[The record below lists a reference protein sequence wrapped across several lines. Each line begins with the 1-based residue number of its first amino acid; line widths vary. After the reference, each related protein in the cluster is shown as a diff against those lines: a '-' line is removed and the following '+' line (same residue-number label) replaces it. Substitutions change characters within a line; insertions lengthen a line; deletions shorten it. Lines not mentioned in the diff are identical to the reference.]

1 MEPVLDTETIFR
13 PSYIASVEL
22 PLRTGPV
29 NVEDIKTNLS
39 DEFSLAA
46 SSLNISQPNSFEC
59 KEHVQ
64 VCLRI
69 RPFTSSEKEQ
79 EFQECVS
86 IQDSTSVIL
95 KAPKN
100 SMACRLSEKNMGQ
113 MMQKFMFSHV
123 FGPETTQE
131 EFFEGT
137 MKQPVQDFL
146 EGHSRLIFTYGVT
159 NAGKTYTF
167 QGTEDDVGILPRT
180 MDMLFKRVHG
190 KMYPE
195 MDLKPHRCRD
205 YIKLTKEQMKEE
217 IAFKNSILRLTKE
230 VDSQN
235 SINSNCS
242 KTSDESVDLEE
253 IIQESEQS
261 ITTEGSHVKFSLWVS
276 FCEIYNECIYDLLFP
291 ITNDKKRKLLRLA
304 QDIKGCSYV
313 RDLQWVQISNAKE
326 AFRLLK
332 LGLKHQS
339 IACTKLNT
347 CSSRSHSIFTI
358 KILRIEDSEKPL
370 VTQVSELVLCD
381 LAGSERCTKTRNEG
395 DRLKES
401 GNINTSLLILG
412 KCINALKNSQQSKLQ
427 QHIPFRES
435 KLTHFLQGFFNGR
448 GKVHMIVNIS
458 QCASAYDE
466 TLNVLKF
473 SAVAQKIL
481 VLDSYNPP
489 QEQSFGQKS
498 VREAPFVSD
507 TNTKMQVARK
517 RATIFW
523 DRSLEDVMEDDDC
536 IMHDNETQA
545 EEEMVKEM
553 PKAEEERDK
562 SVEMPKEKMEDH
574 EGSEIVI
581 GKEEYLRLL
590 NIIEDLKN
598 KLISERKDKLL
609 LELKIREEVTQEFT
623 QYFAQQ
629 GNDFRVALNRERELL
644 EETSEKRLEIYKD
657 LVNEYVKIPDE
668 GEKIKDAPSNEQ
680 AATLEEGNNVVPK
693 SCIYLEGIINSLE
706 NDVTDIKKQAEEV
719 HSYIVSLQDP
729 QEAIAWLEKQ
739 FKEVTTELTKTKE
752 ELTQR
757 TKELNIQVAKL
768 SEYTQQLN
776 ETTEKMTTK
785 NKQIQELIH
794 ITEQKDDVIAKLQ
807 DLISHLE
814 ATLKN
819 YDSDVTTIKKEIAK
833 ENINK
838 RIQDVE
844 LSELVENVLEV
855 GRKRRSENK
864 LTQEEEPPTKR
875 GTVSTTVQQ
884 GALQKNMTSK
894 PEQKQKI
901 VARRF
906 YRLRKRKSVVSNTKW
921 KLYGCIQN
929 KCKDD
934 AIEQSMLKELKQNI
948 SEKDAEM
955 LALKERY
962 ENLECQLTALKEEL
976 KNEKTEKEGI
986 SEQMAGLHL
995 QLSRKEEKVFSLSE
1009 ELQQSQANY
1018 EKIVFELE
1026 VQKGINKEQEKK
1038 IKQMTVEIETTSQNI
1053 REKASQIKT
1062 MQSKMEE
1069 VCKLDLESH
1078 TVDVDLVNLRDF
1090 LEYSP
1095 KNTPEKT
1102 QMHSLC
1108 LDLHVSNTPDLGQE
1122 SSFYCSVEGIWE
1134 ECRKII
1140 EISSQK
1146 SHKIKELLQQVEY
1159 LQKQVS
1165 DAGNENSQLKLKL
1178 NEITNQGNLFLKEKD
1193 ILVDQLREQLQEN
1206 TLDSEKHIVE
1216 RCRTITCLEKQ
1227 ISDYKTKIKELE
1239 SLLEVYRAKDDNAAT
1254 LKNML
1259 KKKDSVIL
1267 KIESNVRD
1275 LEEKCKNSDKKIK
1288 ELNDQEIKLKEE
1300 VLQLKDNLKTTEQS
1314 LQEKKREDE
1323 RKKEATEQLSKDLS
1337 ESSSVIQHLN
1347 VDLQRKDEEY
1357 ADLKEKLADAKK
1369 QIQQVQKEVCTMRSE
1384 ENSLRNKVNELE
1396 KTKNRLVDE
1405 LDIKQRTIQQ
1415 LKEQLNNEKMEE
1427 ILKQYDNACKDL
1439 CAKKKIIED
1448 MRLTLKEQEET
1459 QMEQDQVLEAK
1470 LEENKRLVSEL
1481 EEWKQKYKEL
1491 EKQSSGNQQI
1501 ISKYEEE
1508 SIDVR
1513 GEQIKLQ
1520 ERLKESEEKYKA
1532 DRKKWLEEKM
1542 ELITQV
1548 KEAENNRNKE
1558 MRRFAEDRERYVNQ
1572 QTEMERLTAQLAEKD
1587 NNLQKWREEKDQVV
1601 KALEVQL
1608 KTLSFNNVQKDKEIE
1623 ELKQTTLKGSGKEY
1637 EIAIEQLRRELAERH
1652 DLINKLKQPTCEYEI
1667 AIEQL
1672 RRELAERHDLINKL
1686 KQPTCHENPK
1696 SGRVSFVPK
1705 QRLSKID
1712 ESSHSQ
1718 QKKEGNNRVT
1728 GQCVPVKENEVKEK
1742 SLLHCTSNTS
1752 SLNEIEDHSDTVLDS
1767 SEVSTEN
1774 GQTSR
1779 FPKPEMEIK
1788 FTPLQPNKME
1798 VKHQGSALPVTVK
1811 MSKARRKRKSDEMDE
1826 DSVKQVNKKNTTSMT
1841 NNWLPTSSNS
1851 ATINKMK
1858 MVSNSQSFRKE
1869 YPLRNQQSTAS
1880 MKSTRKKDGTLQK
1893 LGDFLQSSPTIIHSK
1908 AKKLI
1913 KTISSPK
1920 SAQMENHKENQLK
1933 PKQTKRRLYSAAI
1946 SSPLD
1951 IPGHVIVLDQKK
1963 KESDHLIMKRRLRT
1977 KTAK

>member
-1 MEPVLDTETIFR
+1 MEPVLDPETIFR

-46 SSLNISQPNSFEC
+46 SSLDMSQLNSFEC

-69 RPFTSSEKEQ
+69 RPFTSSEKER

-113 MMQKFMFSHV
+113 MTQKFMFSHV

-146 EGHSRLIFTYGVT
+146 EGHSHLIFTYGVT

-195 MDLKPHRCRD
+195 MDLKPHRCRE

-217 IAFKNSILRLTKE
+217 IAFKNSVLRLTKE
-230 VDSQN
+230 TDSQ
-235 SINSNCS
+235 NSNCS
-242 KTSDESVDLEE
+242 KTSDESEDLEE
-253 IIQESEQS
+253 VIKESEQS
-261 ITTEGSHVKFSLWVS
+261 ITTEGSHMKFSLWVS

-347 CSSRSHSIFTI
+347 CSSRSHSIFTV
-358 KILRIEDSEKPL
+358 KILRIEDSKIPL

-435 KLTHFLQGFFNGR
+435 KLTHLLQGFFNGR

-466 TLNVLKF
+466 TLSVLKF

-481 VLDSYNPP
+481 VLDTYNPP

-498 VREAPFVSD
+498 VREVPFVSD
-507 TNTKMQVARK
+507 NNTKMQVARK
-517 RATIFW
+517 RATILW
-523 DRSLEDVMEDDDC
+523 DRSLEDVMEVDDC
-536 IMHDNETQA
+536 IMHDNEMQA
-545 EEEMVKEM
+545 EQEMVKDM
-553 PKAEEERDK
+553 PKAEEEHDK
-562 SVEMPKEKMEDH
+562 SIEMPKEKMEGH

-590 NIIEDLKN
+590 TIIEDLKN

-657 LVNEYVKIPDE
+657 LVNECIKLPDE
-668 GEKIKDAPSNEQ
+668 EEKIKDARYNEQ
-680 AATLEEGNNVVPK
+680 AATLEEGNVVPK
-693 SCIYLEGIINSLE
+693 SCIYLEGIIDSLE
-706 NDVTDIKKQAEEV
+706 NDVTDIKKHAEEV

-794 ITEQKDDVIAKLQ
+794 ITEQKDDVIARLQ

-814 ATLKN
+814 ATMKN

-838 RIQDVE
+838 RIQDVQ

-875 GTVSTTVQQ
+875 G
-884 GALQKNMTSK
+884 
-894 PEQKQKI
+894 
-901 VARRF
+901 
-906 YRLRKRKSVVSNTKW
+906 
-921 KLYGCIQN
+921 CIQN

-934 AIEQSMLKELKQNI
+934 ALEQTMLKELKQNI

-962 ENLECQLTALKEEL
+962 ENLECQLTALKEEF

-995 QLSRKEEKVFSLSE
+995 QLSRKEERVFGLSE

-1038 IKQMTVEIETTSQNI
+1038 IKQLTIEIETTSQNI
-1053 REKASQIKT
+1053 RESASQIKT
-1062 MQSKMEE
+1062 MQSKIEE

-1078 TVDVDLVNLRDF
+1078 TVDADLVNLRDF

-1108 LDLHVSNTPDLGQE
+1108 MDFHVSNTPDLGQE
-1122 SSFYCSVEGIWE
+1122 SSFYSSIEGIWK
-1134 ECRKII
+1134 ECRKLI
-1140 EISSQK
+1140 EVSSQK
-1146 SHKIKELLQQVEY
+1146 SCKIQELLQQVEY

-1216 RCRTITCLEKQ
+1216 HCRTIMHLEKQ

-1239 SLLEVYRAKDDNAAT
+1239 SLLEVYRTKDDNAAT

-1267 KIESNVRD
+1267 KMESNVRD

-1288 ELNDQEIKLKEE
+1288 ELNDQETKLKEE

-1314 LQEKKREDE
+1314 LQEKERENE
-1323 RKKEATEQLSKDLS
+1323 RKKEAAEQLSKDLS

-1347 VDLQRKDEEY
+1347 IDLQRKDEEY

-1384 ENSLRNKVNELE
+1384 ENCLRNKVNELE
-1396 KTKNRLVDE
+1396 KTKNQLGDE

-1415 LKEQLNNEKMEE
+1415 LKEQSNNEKMEE

-1470 LEENKRLVSEL
+1470 LEENERLVSEL

-1491 EKQSSGNQQI
+1491 EKQSSGNKQQI
-1501 ISKYEEE
+1501 ISKHKEE

-1520 ERLKESEEKYKA
+1520 ERLEESEEKYKA

-1542 ELITQV
+1542 GLITQV
-1548 KEAENNRNKE
+1548 KEAENHRNRE
-1558 MRRFAEDRERYVNQ
+1558 MRRFAEDRERYVKQ

-1587 NNLQKWREEKDQVV
+1587 NNLQKWREERDQLV

-1608 KTLSFNNVQKDKEIE
+1608 KTLPFSNVQKDKEIE

-1637 EIAIEQLRRELAERH
+1637 EIVIEQLRRELAER
-1652 DLINKLKQPTCEYEI
+1652 DNLINELKQT
-1667 AIEQL
+1667 
-1672 RRELAERHDLINKL
+1672 
-1686 KQPTCHENPK
+1686 TCHENPK
-1696 SGRVSFVPK
+1696 SARVPLLPK
-1705 QRLSKID
+1705 QRLSKTD
-1712 ESSHSQ
+1712 ESSHNQ
-1718 QKKEGNNRVT
+1718 QKKEENNRVT
-1728 GQCVPVKENEVKEK
+1728 GQCVPVKENEVKGK
-1742 SLLHCTSNTS
+1742 SLLHCPSNAS

-1779 FPKPEMEIK
+1779 FPKPEMEIQ

-1811 MSKARRKRKSDEMDE
+1811 MSKTRRKRKSDEMDE
-1826 DSVKQVNKKNTTSMT
+1826 DSVKHVNKKNTTSMT
-1841 NNWLPTSSNS
+1841 NNRLPITSNS

-1858 MVSNSQSFRKE
+1858 VSFRKE
-1869 YPLRNQQSTAS
+1869 YPLRNQQSTSS

-1893 LGDFLQSSPTIIHSK
+1893 LGDFLQSSPIIIHSK

-1913 KTISSPK
+1913 ETISSPK
-1920 SAQMENHKENQLK
+1920 SAQVENHKENQPK
-1933 PKQTKRRLYSAAI
+1933 PKRTKRRLYSAAI
-1946 SSPLD
+1946 SSPLN
-1951 IPGHVIVLDQKK
+1951 IPGHLIVMDQKE

>member
-1 MEPVLDTETIFR
+1 MQHNAALFKMPWMTRDDDPKAYIEAFERTTLQSGKKNSTESLLLPLTSSHGSFCRMEPVLDPETIFR

-46 SSLNISQPNSFEC
+46 SSLDMSQLNSFEC

-69 RPFTSSEKEQ
+69 RPFTSSEKER

-113 MMQKFMFSHV
+113 MTQKFMFSHV

-146 EGHSRLIFTYGVT
+146 EGHSHLIFTYGVT

-195 MDLKPHRCRD
+195 MDLKPHRCRE

-217 IAFKNSILRLTKE
+217 IAFKNSVLRLTKE
-230 VDSQN
+230 TDSQ
-235 SINSNCS
+235 NSNCS
-242 KTSDESVDLEE
+242 KTSDESEDLEE
-253 IIQESEQS
+253 VIKESEQS
-261 ITTEGSHVKFSLWVS
+261 ITTEGSHMKFSLWVS

-347 CSSRSHSIFTI
+347 CSSRSHSIFTV
-358 KILRIEDSEKPL
+358 KILRIEDSKIPL

-435 KLTHFLQGFFNGR
+435 KLTHLLQGFFNGR

-466 TLNVLKF
+466 TLSVLKF

-481 VLDSYNPP
+481 VLDTYNPP

-498 VREAPFVSD
+498 VREVPFVSD
-507 TNTKMQVARK
+507 NNTKMQVARK
-517 RATIFW
+517 RATILW
-523 DRSLEDVMEDDDC
+523 DRSLEDVMEVDDC
-536 IMHDNETQA
+536 IMHDNEMQA
-545 EEEMVKEM
+545 EQEMVKDM
-553 PKAEEERDK
+553 PKAEEEHDK
-562 SVEMPKEKMEDH
+562 SIEMPKEKMEGH

-581 GKEEYLRLL
+581 GKEEYLP
-590 NIIEDLKN
+590 IKDTIQ
-598 KLISERKDKLL
+598 ERTNGMVYYAS
-609 LELKIREEVTQEFT
+609 IRW
-623 QYFAQQ
+623 
-629 GNDFRVALNRERELL
+629 VALNRERELL

-657 LVNEYVKIPDE
+657 LVNECIKLPDE
-668 GEKIKDAPSNEQ
+668 EEKIKDARYNEQ
-680 AATLEEGNNVVPK
+680 AATLEEGNVVPK
-693 SCIYLEGIINSLE
+693 SCIYLEGIIDSLE
-706 NDVTDIKKQAEEV
+706 NDVTDIKKHAEEV

-794 ITEQKDDVIAKLQ
+794 ITEQKDDVIARLQ

-814 ATLKN
+814 ATMKN

-838 RIQDVE
+838 RIQDVQ

-875 GTVSTTVQQ
+875 G
-884 GALQKNMTSK
+884 
-894 PEQKQKI
+894 
-901 VARRF
+901 
-906 YRLRKRKSVVSNTKW
+906 
-921 KLYGCIQN
+921 CIQN

-934 AIEQSMLKELKQNI
+934 ALEQTMLKELKQNI

-962 ENLECQLTALKEEL
+962 ENLECQLTALKEEF

-995 QLSRKEEKVFSLSE
+995 QLSRKEERVFGLSE

-1026 VQKGINKEQEKK
+1026 
-1038 IKQMTVEIETTSQNI
+1038 M
-1053 REKASQIKT
+1053 
-1062 MQSKMEE
+1062 
-1069 VCKLDLESH
+1069 
-1078 TVDVDLVNLRDF
+1078 
-1090 LEYSP
+1090 
-1095 KNTPEKT
+1095 
-1102 QMHSLC
+1102 
-1108 LDLHVSNTPDLGQE
+1108 
-1122 SSFYCSVEGIWE
+1122 
-1134 ECRKII
+1134 
-1140 EISSQK
+1140 
-1146 SHKIKELLQQVEY
+1146 
-1159 LQKQVS
+1159 
-1165 DAGNENSQLKLKL
+1165 
-1178 NEITNQGNLFLKEKD
+1178 
-1193 ILVDQLREQLQEN
+1193 
-1206 TLDSEKHIVE
+1206 
-1216 RCRTITCLEKQ
+1216 
-1227 ISDYKTKIKELE
+1227 
-1239 SLLEVYRAKDDNAAT
+1239 
-1254 LKNML
+1254 
-1259 KKKDSVIL
+1259 
-1267 KIESNVRD
+1267 ESNVRD

-1288 ELNDQEIKLKEE
+1288 ELNDQETKLKEE

-1314 LQEKKREDE
+1314 LQEKERENE
-1323 RKKEATEQLSKDLS
+1323 RKKEAAEQLSKDLS

-1347 VDLQRKDEEY
+1347 IDLQRKDEEY

-1384 ENSLRNKVNELE
+1384 ENCLRNKVNELE
-1396 KTKNRLVDE
+1396 KTKNQLGDE

-1415 LKEQLNNEKMEE
+1415 LKEQSNNEKMEE

-1470 LEENKRLVSEL
+1470 LEENERLVSEL

-1491 EKQSSGNQQI
+1491 EKQSSGNKQQI
-1501 ISKYEEE
+1501 ISKHKEE

-1520 ERLKESEEKYKA
+1520 ERLEESEEKYKA

-1542 ELITQV
+1542 GLITQV
-1548 KEAENNRNKE
+1548 KEAENHRNRE
-1558 MRRFAEDRERYVNQ
+1558 MRRFAEDRERYVKQ

-1587 NNLQKWREEKDQVV
+1587 NNLQKWREERDQLV

-1608 KTLSFNNVQKDKEIE
+1608 KTLPFSNVQKDKEIE

-1637 EIAIEQLRRELAERH
+1637 EIVIEQLRRELAER
-1652 DLINKLKQPTCEYEI
+1652 DNLINELKQT
-1667 AIEQL
+1667 
-1672 RRELAERHDLINKL
+1672 
-1686 KQPTCHENPK
+1686 TCHENPK
-1696 SGRVSFVPK
+1696 SARVPLLPK
-1705 QRLSKID
+1705 QRLSKTD
-1712 ESSHSQ
+1712 ESSHNQ
-1718 QKKEGNNRVT
+1718 QKKEENNRVT
-1728 GQCVPVKENEVKEK
+1728 GQCVPVKENEVKGK
-1742 SLLHCTSNTS
+1742 SLLHCPSNAS

-1779 FPKPEMEIK
+1779 FPKPEMEIQ

-1811 MSKARRKRKSDEMDE
+1811 MSKTRRKRKSDEMDE
-1826 DSVKQVNKKNTTSMT
+1826 DSVKHVNKKNTTSMT
-1841 NNWLPTSSNS
+1841 NNRLPITSNS

-1858 MVSNSQSFRKE
+1858 VSFRKE
-1869 YPLRNQQSTAS
+1869 YPLRNQQSTSS

-1893 LGDFLQSSPTIIHSK
+1893 LGDFLQSSPIIIHSK

-1913 KTISSPK
+1913 ETISSPK
-1920 SAQMENHKENQLK
+1920 SAQVENHKENQPK
-1933 PKQTKRRLYSAAI
+1933 PKRTKRRLYSAAI
-1946 SSPLD
+1946 SSPLN
-1951 IPGHVIVLDQKK
+1951 IPGHLIVMDQKE

>member
-29 NVEDIKTNLS
+29 SVEDIKTNLS

-64 VCLRI
+64 VYLRI

-113 MMQKFMFSHV
+113 MLQKFMFSHV

-167 QGTEDDVGILPRT
+167 HGTEDDVGILPRT
-180 MDMLFKRVHG
+180 MDMLFKRVCG

-235 SINSNCS
+235 SNYS
-242 KTSDESVDLEE
+242 KTSDESEDLEE

-358 KILRIEDSEKPL
+358 KILRIEDSKKPL

-412 KCINALKNSQQSKLQ
+412 KCINALRNSQQSKLQ

-458 QCASAYDE
+458 QHASAYDE

-473 SAVAQKIL
+473 STVAQKIL

-536 IMHDNETQA
+536 ITHDNETQA
-545 EEEMVKEM
+545 EQEMVKEM

-562 SVEMPKEKMEDH
+562 SIEMPKEKMEDH

-657 LVNEYVKIPDE
+657 LVTEYVKIPDE
-668 GEKIKDAPSNEQ
+668 GEKIKDATSNEQ
-680 AATLEEGNNVVPK
+680 AATLEEDNNVVPK
-693 SCIYLEGIINSLE
+693 SCIYLEGIIDSLE
-706 NDVTDIKKQAEEV
+706 NDVTDIKKQAEVV

-833 ENINK
+833 EHINK
-838 RIQDVE
+838 RIQGIE

-875 GTVSTTVQQ
+875 G
-884 GALQKNMTSK
+884 
-894 PEQKQKI
+894 
-901 VARRF
+901 
-906 YRLRKRKSVVSNTKW
+906 
-921 KLYGCIQN
+921 CIQN

-934 AIEQSMLKELKQNI
+934 ALEQTMLKELKQNI
-948 SEKDAEM
+948 SEKHAEV

-962 ENLECQLTALKEEL
+962 ENLECQLTVLKEEL

-986 SEQMAGLHL
+986 SEQIAGLHL

-1009 ELQQSQANY
+1009 ELQQCQANY

-1026 VQKGINKEQEKK
+1026 AQKGINKEQEKK
-1038 IKQMTVEIETTSQNI
+1038 IKQMTIEIETTSQNI

-1062 MQSKMEE
+1062 MQSKIEK

-1122 SSFYCSVEGIWE
+1122 SSFYCSVEDIWE
-1134 ECRKII
+1134 ECKKII
-1140 EISSQK
+1140 EISSRK
-1146 SHKIKELLQQVEY
+1146 SHKIQELLQQVEY

-1193 ILVDQLREQLQEN
+1193 ILVDQLRKQLQED

-1216 RCRTITCLEKQ
+1216 HCRTIMCLEKQ

-1314 LQEKKREDE
+1314 LQEKEREDE

-1357 ADLKEKLADAKK
+1357 ADLKEKLAEAKK

-1396 KTKNRLVDE
+1396 KTKNRLVDK

-1470 LEENKRLVSEL
+1470 LEENERLVSEL

-1491 EKQSSGNQQI
+1491 EKQHSGNEQQI
-1501 ISKYEEE
+1501 ISKCEEE

-1542 ELITQV
+1542 GLITQV
-1548 KEAENNRNKE
+1548 KEAENLRNKE
-1558 MRRFAEDRERYVNQ
+1558 MRRFAEDRERYVKQ

-1587 NNLQKWREEKDQVV
+1587 NNLQKWREERDQVV

-1608 KTLSFNNVQKDKEIE
+1608 KTLPFNNVQKDKERE
-1623 ELKQTTLKGSGKEY
+1623 ELKQITLKGSGKEY
-1637 EIAIEQLRRELAERH
+1637 EIAIEQLRRELAER
-1652 DLINKLKQPTCEYEI
+1652 D
-1667 AIEQL
+1667 
-1672 RRELAERHDLINKL
+1672 DLINKL
-1686 KQPTCHENPK
+1686 KQPTCHENRK
-1696 SGRVSFVPK
+1696 SARVPLLPK
-1705 QRLSKID
+1705 QSLSKID

-1718 QKKEGNNRVT
+1718 QKKEENNWVT

-1742 SLLHCTSNTS
+1742 SLLHCTSNAS

-1811 MSKARRKRKSDEMDE
+1811 MSKTRRKRKSDEMDE
-1826 DSVKQVNKKNTTSMT
+1826 VC
-1841 NNWLPTSSNS
+1841 
-1851 ATINKMK
+1851 
-1858 MVSNSQSFRKE
+1858 
-1869 YPLRNQQSTAS
+1869 
-1880 MKSTRKKDGTLQK
+1880 
-1893 LGDFLQSSPTIIHSK
+1893 
-1908 AKKLI
+1908 
-1913 KTISSPK
+1913 
-1920 SAQMENHKENQLK
+1920 
-1933 PKQTKRRLYSAAI
+1933 
-1946 SSPLD
+1946 
-1951 IPGHVIVLDQKK
+1951 
-1963 KESDHLIMKRRLRT
+1963 
-1977 KTAK
+1977 

>member
-1 MEPVLDTETIFR
+1 MFVHFSFCRMEPVLDPETIFR

-46 SSLNISQPNSFEC
+46 SSLDMSQLNSFEC

-69 RPFTSSEKEQ
+69 RPFTSSEKER

-113 MMQKFMFSHV
+113 MTQKFMFSHV

-146 EGHSRLIFTYGVT
+146 EGHSHLIFTYGVT

-195 MDLKPHRCRD
+195 MDLKPHRCRE

-217 IAFKNSILRLTKE
+217 IAFKNSVLRLTKE
-230 VDSQN
+230 TDSQ
-235 SINSNCS
+235 NSNCS
-242 KTSDESVDLEE
+242 KTSDESEDLEE
-253 IIQESEQS
+253 VIKESEQS
-261 ITTEGSHVKFSLWVS
+261 ITTEGSHMKFSLWVS

-347 CSSRSHSIFTI
+347 CSSRSHSIFTV
-358 KILRIEDSEKPL
+358 KILRIEDSKIPL

-435 KLTHFLQGFFNGR
+435 KLTHLLQGFFNGR

-466 TLNVLKF
+466 TLSVLKF

-481 VLDSYNPP
+481 VLDTYNPP

-498 VREAPFVSD
+498 VREVPFVSD
-507 TNTKMQVARK
+507 NNTKMQVARK
-517 RATIFW
+517 RATILW
-523 DRSLEDVMEDDDC
+523 DRSLEDVMEVDDC
-536 IMHDNETQA
+536 IMHDNEMQA
-545 EEEMVKEM
+545 EQEMVKDM
-553 PKAEEERDK
+553 PKAEEEHDK
-562 SVEMPKEKMEDH
+562 SIEMPKEKMEGH

-581 GKEEYLRLL
+581 GKEEYLP
-590 NIIEDLKN
+590 IKDTIQ
-598 KLISERKDKLL
+598 ERTNGMVYYAS
-609 LELKIREEVTQEFT
+609 IRW
-623 QYFAQQ
+623 
-629 GNDFRVALNRERELL
+629 VALNRERELL

-657 LVNEYVKIPDE
+657 LVNECIKLPDE
-668 GEKIKDAPSNEQ
+668 EEKIKDARYNEQ
-680 AATLEEGNNVVPK
+680 AATLEEGNVVPK
-693 SCIYLEGIINSLE
+693 SCIYLEGIIDSLE
-706 NDVTDIKKQAEEV
+706 NDVTDIKKHAEEV

-794 ITEQKDDVIAKLQ
+794 ITEQKDDVIARLQ

-814 ATLKN
+814 ATMKN

-838 RIQDVE
+838 RIQDVQ

-875 GTVSTTVQQ
+875 G
-884 GALQKNMTSK
+884 
-894 PEQKQKI
+894 
-901 VARRF
+901 
-906 YRLRKRKSVVSNTKW
+906 
-921 KLYGCIQN
+921 CIQN

-934 AIEQSMLKELKQNI
+934 ALEQTMLKELKQNI

-962 ENLECQLTALKEEL
+962 ENLECQLTALKEEF

-995 QLSRKEEKVFSLSE
+995 QLSRKEERVFGLSE

-1026 VQKGINKEQEKK
+1026 
-1038 IKQMTVEIETTSQNI
+1038 M
-1053 REKASQIKT
+1053 
-1062 MQSKMEE
+1062 
-1069 VCKLDLESH
+1069 
-1078 TVDVDLVNLRDF
+1078 
-1090 LEYSP
+1090 
-1095 KNTPEKT
+1095 
-1102 QMHSLC
+1102 
-1108 LDLHVSNTPDLGQE
+1108 
-1122 SSFYCSVEGIWE
+1122 
-1134 ECRKII
+1134 
-1140 EISSQK
+1140 
-1146 SHKIKELLQQVEY
+1146 
-1159 LQKQVS
+1159 
-1165 DAGNENSQLKLKL
+1165 
-1178 NEITNQGNLFLKEKD
+1178 
-1193 ILVDQLREQLQEN
+1193 
-1206 TLDSEKHIVE
+1206 
-1216 RCRTITCLEKQ
+1216 
-1227 ISDYKTKIKELE
+1227 
-1239 SLLEVYRAKDDNAAT
+1239 
-1254 LKNML
+1254 
-1259 KKKDSVIL
+1259 
-1267 KIESNVRD
+1267 ESNVRD

-1288 ELNDQEIKLKEE
+1288 ELNDQETKLKEE

-1314 LQEKKREDE
+1314 LQEKERENE
-1323 RKKEATEQLSKDLS
+1323 RKKEAAEQLSKDLS

-1347 VDLQRKDEEY
+1347 IDLQRKDEEY

-1384 ENSLRNKVNELE
+1384 ENCLRNKVNELE
-1396 KTKNRLVDE
+1396 KTKNQLGDE

-1415 LKEQLNNEKMEE
+1415 LKEQSNNEKMEE

-1470 LEENKRLVSEL
+1470 LEENERLVSEL

-1491 EKQSSGNQQI
+1491 EKQSSGNKQQI
-1501 ISKYEEE
+1501 ISKHKEE

-1520 ERLKESEEKYKA
+1520 ERLEESEEKYKA

-1542 ELITQV
+1542 GLITQV
-1548 KEAENNRNKE
+1548 KEAENHRNRE
-1558 MRRFAEDRERYVNQ
+1558 MRRFAEDRERYVKQ

-1587 NNLQKWREEKDQVV
+1587 NNLQKWREERDQLV

-1608 KTLSFNNVQKDKEIE
+1608 KTLPFSNVQKDKEIE

-1637 EIAIEQLRRELAERH
+1637 EIVIEQLRRELAER
-1652 DLINKLKQPTCEYEI
+1652 DNLINELKQT
-1667 AIEQL
+1667 
-1672 RRELAERHDLINKL
+1672 
-1686 KQPTCHENPK
+1686 TCHENPK
-1696 SGRVSFVPK
+1696 SARVPLLPK
-1705 QRLSKID
+1705 QRLSKTD
-1712 ESSHSQ
+1712 ESSHNQ
-1718 QKKEGNNRVT
+1718 QKKEENNRVT
-1728 GQCVPVKENEVKEK
+1728 GQCVPVKENEVKGK
-1742 SLLHCTSNTS
+1742 SLLHCPSNAS

-1779 FPKPEMEIK
+1779 FPKPEMEIQ

-1811 MSKARRKRKSDEMDE
+1811 MSKTRRKRKSDEMDE
-1826 DSVKQVNKKNTTSMT
+1826 DSVKHVNKKNTTSMT
-1841 NNWLPTSSNS
+1841 NNRLPITSNS

-1858 MVSNSQSFRKE
+1858 VSFRKE
-1869 YPLRNQQSTAS
+1869 YPLRNQQSTSS

-1893 LGDFLQSSPTIIHSK
+1893 LGDFLQSSPIIIHSK

-1913 KTISSPK
+1913 ETISSPK
-1920 SAQMENHKENQLK
+1920 SAQVENHKENQPK
-1933 PKQTKRRLYSAAI
+1933 PKRTKRRLYSAAI
-1946 SSPLD
+1946 SSPLN
-1951 IPGHVIVLDQKK
+1951 IPGHLIVMDQKE